1 MADELKGKI
10 AVITGG
16 SRGLG
21 YAIAQAYIAAGAAV
35 VIAGRSQSTL
45 DKAVGGLLN
54 GGGRAS
60 GLAVDVS
67 SHEQVEAL
75 AEHAVQTFGR
85 IDVWVNNAG
94 VGAPFGPVVKVPPDA
109 FVQVVNTN
117 ILGTYYGS
125 HAALRRFVAQGS
137 GKLINLVGR
146 GADGKPVPFQTAY
159 TTSKVWVRTFTLA
172 LAEET
177 KQAGAAGI
185 GIYAFNPGMVL
196 TDMLTDIDVIEGSEE
211 KLSSFPTIVRMWGK
225 PAEVPAA
232 KAVWIASSATDG
244 KTGELYDILTRTELL
259 RGAIGEAGRKLF
271 GGGKGSEAAP
281 EIKIHSVAPQP

>member
-1 MADELKGKI
+1 MQSSP
-10 AVITGG
+10 AV
-16 SRGLG
+16 RGLG
-21 YAIAQAYIAAGAAV
+21 YAIAQAYVAAGATV
-35 VIAGRSQSTL
+35 VVAGRSQSTL

-67 SHEQVEAL
+67 SHEQVETL
-75 AEHAVQTFGR
+75 AEHAVRTFGR
-85 IDVWVNNAG
+85 IDIWVNNAG
-94 VGAPFGPVVKVPPDA
+94 IGAPFGPVIQVPPDA

-125 HAALRRFVAQGS
+125 HAALRRFVAQGF

-177 KQAGAAGI
+177 KQAGTAGI

-259 RGAIGEAGRKLF
+259 AAPSARPGASFSAAGRTQRLRRRSRF
-271 GGGKGSEAAP
+271 TA
-281 EIKIHSVAPQP
+281 

>member
-1 MADELKGKI
+1 MADELKGRI

-21 YAIAQAYIAAGAAV
+21 YAIAQAYSAAGAAV
-35 VIAGRSQSTL
+35 VIAGRSQATL

-54 GGGRAS
+54 GGARAS
-60 GLAVDVS
+60 GLAVDVGNY
-67 SHEQVEAL
+67 EQVEAL
-75 AEHAVQTFGR
+75 AEHAVKAFGR
-85 IDVWVNNAG
+85 IDIWVNNAG
-94 VGAPFGPVVKVPPDA
+94 IGAPFGPVIQVPPDA

-125 HAALRRFVAQGS
+125 YAALRRFVAQGS

-146 GADGKPVPFQTAY
+146 GADGKPVPYQIAY

-172 LAEET
+172 LADET
-177 KQAGAAGI
+177 KQASAAGI

-196 TDMLTDIDVIEGSEE
+196 TDMLTDIHVIEGSEE
-211 KLSSFPTIVRMWGK
+211 KLSRFPTIVRMWGK

-232 KAVWIASSATDG
+232 KAVWIASAATDG

-259 RGAIGEAGRKLF
+259 RGAIAEAGRKLF
-271 GGGKGSEAAP
+271 GNGKQAEAAP
-281 EIKIHSVAPQP
+281 EIKIHSVAPRR

>member
-1 MADELKGKI
+1 MAGELKDKV

-45 DKAVGGLLN
+45 DKAVGSLLN
-54 GGGRAS
+54 DGGRAS
-60 GLAVDVS
+60 GFAVDVGS
-67 SHEQVEAL
+67 YEQVEAL
-75 AEHAVQTFGR
+75 AEHAVRTFGR
-85 IDVWVNNAG
+85 IDIWVNNAG
-94 VGAPFGPVVKVPPDA
+94 MGAPFGPVVLVPPDD
-109 FVQVVNTN
+109 FVRVVNTN

-146 GADGKPVPFQTAY
+146 GANGKPVPFQTAY
-159 TTSKVWVRTFTLA
+159 TSSKVWVRTFTMA

-177 KQAGAAGI
+177 KQAGMAGV

-196 TDMLTDIDVIEGSEE
+196 TDMLTDINVIEGSEK
-211 KLSSFPTIVRMWGK
+211 KLRQFPTIVRMWGK

-232 KAVWIASSATDG
+232 KAVWIASAATDG